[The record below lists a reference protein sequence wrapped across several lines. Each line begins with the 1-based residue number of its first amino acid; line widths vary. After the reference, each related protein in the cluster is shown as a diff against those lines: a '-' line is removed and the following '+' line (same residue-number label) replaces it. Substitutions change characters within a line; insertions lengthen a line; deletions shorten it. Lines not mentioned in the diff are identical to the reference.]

1 MDIQYLNEFEELQDQ
16 NSFKGQQ
23 WFGDRQRLVEKYS
36 WAVPNEDVIR
46 YCAEFSDLIEIGAGN
61 GYWAQLIRDAQRSDD
76 IIRAVDIDPPEETY
90 TTVEQ
95 VDMMNHLDAIKDGA
109 VLLVW
114 PPYDHGLATE
124 VVRARPNHLLYVGEP
139 RGGCTAEGGF
149 FNYIDQEYGLVGKID
164 IPSYVGIN
172 DNFFHYARKR

>member
-1 MDIQYLNEFEELQDQ
+1 MDIQYLNEFEELQEQ

-23 WFGDRQRLVEKYS
+23 WFGDRQQLVEKYS

-46 YCAEFSDLIEIGAGN
+46 YCAEFDDLIEVGAGN
-61 GYWAQLIRDAQRSDD
+61 GYWSSLIEQAGGTVQP
-76 IIRAVDIDPPEETY
+76 VDIEPPEKTY
-90 TTVEQ
+90 TSVEQ
-95 VDMMNHLDAIKDGA
+95 ADMMRSPQRVTDRP

-124 VVRARPNHLLYVGEP
+124 IARHQPSHILYIGER

-164 IPSYVGIN
+164 IPSYIGIN
-172 DNFFHYARKR
+172 DNFFHYTRKR